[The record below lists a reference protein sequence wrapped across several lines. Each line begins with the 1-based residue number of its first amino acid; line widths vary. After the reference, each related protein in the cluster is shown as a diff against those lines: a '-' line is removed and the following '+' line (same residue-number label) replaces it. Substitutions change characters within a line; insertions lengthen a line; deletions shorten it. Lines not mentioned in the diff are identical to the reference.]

1 MSTVQQAIV
10 EVMREVTSVGKNEKN
25 QAQGFKFRGIDAVM
39 NAVGPAFRKHGCFIV
54 PEILEKQAVQVPS
67 KNGGA
72 LNVVRLTVAYSIHS
86 SAGDSLTGIVCSEA
100 FDSGDKATAKALSV
114 AMRSF
119 LLQVL
124 CLPTDEPDPD
134 HAVYE
139 VAVAGPTVNELKLQI
154 SKLMKGKSPLEI
166 REHIT
171 NVTGKADNWSAVEL
185 AGVLDGLI

>member
-1 MSTVQQAIV
+1 MATVHQAV
-10 EVMREVTSVGKNEKN
+10 LAVMNEVTSVAKNDKN

-54 PEILEKQAVQVPS
+54 PEILEKEAVQVPS

-72 LNVVRLTVAYSIHS
+72 LNVVRLTVAYTIYD
-86 SAGDSLTGIVCSEA
+86 AEGGSLTGIVASEA
-100 FDSGDKATAKALSV
+100 FDSGDKSTAKALSV

-134 HAVYE
+134 QSSYE
-139 VAVAGPTVNELKLQI
+139 VAVAGPTVNELKLAI

-185 AGVLDGLI
+185 ASVLDGLA